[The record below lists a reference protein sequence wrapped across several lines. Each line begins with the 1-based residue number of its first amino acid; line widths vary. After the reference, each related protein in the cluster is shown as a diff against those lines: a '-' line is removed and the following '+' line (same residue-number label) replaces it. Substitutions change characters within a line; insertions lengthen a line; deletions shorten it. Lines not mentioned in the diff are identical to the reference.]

1 MNIFCVNDNCKK
13 KLYSFHFEHVKEY
26 GGCSLF
32 NSVSTNIESEVKEE
46 QEGLDKADESSS
58 CRGDTTGICQINDYK
73 KVINDFYSNKNLQN
87 LTRLLRKM
95 SNK

>member
-32 NSVSTNIESEVKEE
+32 NSVSTNIESEVKE
-46 QEGLDKADESSS
+46 GLDKADESSS
-58 CRGDTTGICQINDYK
+58 CRGDTTGICQINDHK
-73 KVINDFYSNKNLQN
+73 KVINDFYSNKKLAKSYKVIEENVQ
-87 LTRLLRKM
+87 
-95 SNK
+95 